1 MGFTLIE
8 LLVAAAIGLITTS
21 VAGQVINDQFRAG
34 QKIEAQQQLR
44 DNWNRTSSFLTSE
57 INLSESLTAS
67 QSSITSCGF
76 TPSQVKLV
84 VNFAASKKLPPAV
97 YYVKEQSTGW
107 RDNQLW
113 RCGPSVDDYGDYL
126 INAISDDVIIDGLSG
141 LNGFTVAISPGNQ
154 HATFDL
160 ELTGLMSSAYRQ
172 TDGSRT
178 RLQEVANRPSNYS
191 LCTQYSPPSTPTPTT
206 TTGSDTITLSSTTSD
221 PICGFGGGDN
231 ITGSPGNDVIEAGG
245 TISSTLSG
253 GDGNDRLY
261 GSYAADTLDGGNGD
275 DTLIGG
281 GGNDSMTGGNGTNH
295 YLADL
300 NQANTSCDR
309 DTVSGSESGY
319 DIIHI
324 PGPEAD
330 YNYTK
335 CTSSRCRVLYPQDQT
350 ITQDQYY
357 VDITYGNELVF
368 TDSVKKIPNGEASSI
383 SSSSIECGNIVTDP
397 YTATPTK
404 DPTRDPKP
412 TPDPTPTPDPK
423 PTPDPTPTPDPKP
436 TPDPTPTP
444 EPVGPT
450 ILTTKDCNNIP
461 KADRKSCKDCVKNDK
476 AWDIRARSCKT
487 R

>member
-21 VAGQVINDQFRAG
+21 VAGQVINDQFRSG
-34 QKIEAQQQLR
+34 QKVEAQQQLR
-44 DNWNRTSSFLTSE
+44 DYWNRTSSFLTSE
-57 INLSESLTAS
+57 INLSESLTSS

-84 VNFAASKKLPPAV
+84 VNFAASKNLPPSV
-97 YYVKEQSTGW
+97 YYVKEQTAGW
-107 RDNQLW
+107 RDYQLW
-113 RCGPSVDDYGDYL
+113 RCGPSVDDDGDYL
-126 INAISDDVIIDGLSG
+126 NAISDNVIIDGLSG
-141 LNGFTVAISPGNQ
+141 LSGFTVAISPGNQ

-160 ELTGLMSSAYRQ
+160 ELTGLMNSAYRQ

-191 LCTQYSPPSTPTPTT
+191 LCTQYSPPSTPTPTPST
-206 TTGSDTITLSSTTSD
+206 TTGPDTITLSSATSD
-221 PICGFGGGDN
+221 PICGLGGGDN

-245 TISSTLSG
+245 TANSTLSG

-281 GGNDSMTGGNGTNH
+281 GGNDSMKGGNGINH

-335 CTSSRCRVLYPQDQT
+335 CTRGRCIVLYPEDQT
-350 ITQDQYY
+350 TPQDKYY

-368 TDSVKKIPNGEASSI
+368 TDSVKKIPDGEAPSI
-383 SSSSIECGNIVTDP
+383 STTSIECGNIVTSP
-397 YTATPTK
+397 YTATPT
-404 DPTRDPKP
+404 PEP
-412 TPDPTPTPDPK
+412 TPEPTPQ
-423 PTPDPTPTPDPKP
+423 PTPQPTPEP
-436 TPDPTPTP
+436 TPEPTPTP
-444 EPVGPT
+444 EQDGRT
-450 ILTTKDCNNIP
+450 ILTNNDCSDLSKDDKKNCQN
-461 KADRKSCKDCVKNDK
+461 CVKDGMG
-476 AWDIRARSCKT
+476 WDTGTSTCKT

>member
-160 ELTGLMSSAYRQ
+160 ELTGLM
-172 TDGSRT
+172 
-178 RLQEVANRPSNYS
+178 LS
-191 LCTQYSPPSTPTPTT
+191 L
-206 TTGSDTITLSSTTSD
+206 
-221 PICGFGGGDN
+221 
-231 ITGSPGNDVIEAGG
+231 
-245 TISSTLSG
+245 
-253 GDGNDRLY
+253 
-261 GSYAADTLDGGNGD
+261 
-275 DTLIGG
+275 
-281 GGNDSMTGGNGTNH
+281 
-295 YLADL
+295 
-300 NQANTSCDR
+300 
-309 DTVSGSESGY
+309 
-319 DIIHI
+319 IHI
-324 PGPEAD
+324 
-330 YNYTK
+330 
-335 CTSSRCRVLYPQDQT
+335 
-350 ITQDQYY
+350 
-357 VDITYGNELVF
+357 
-368 TDSVKKIPNGEASSI
+368 
-383 SSSSIECGNIVTDP
+383 
-397 YTATPTK
+397 
-404 DPTRDPKP
+404 
-412 TPDPTPTPDPK
+412 
-423 PTPDPTPTPDPKP
+423 
-436 TPDPTPTP
+436 
-444 EPVGPT
+444 
-450 ILTTKDCNNIP
+450 
-461 KADRKSCKDCVKNDK
+461 
-476 AWDIRARSCKT
+476 
-487 R
+487 